1 MDAKELNKVLT
12 GTPASKK
19 VLVLIL
25 VVLVFCLLGYYYILK
40 PKQDKIAAL
49 EPEIQKLKKTL
60 RENLE
65 ITKGIKD
72 IEEELKSIENRLSQ
86 AQAQLP
92 TDKEIPNLLTKISD
106 LGSVVG
112 LEFILFQP
120 KPEVPKDF
128 YNEVPIDIRIK
139 ANYHMVAQF
148 FDMIAH
154 LPRIVNISNINM
166 RSPTMVGSQMILET
180 SCLATTFRFTAKA
193 TQPAQQTGK
202 KGKKGGKKR

>member
-1 MDAKELNKVLT
+1 MDAKELNKVLAT
-12 GTPASKK
+12 TPVSKK
-19 VLVLIL
+19 VSVLML
-25 VVLVFCLLGYYYILK
+25 VVLVFCLMGYYYVYK
-40 PKQDKIAAL
+40 PKNNKIL
-49 EPEIQKLKKTL
+49 VLQPEIQKLKKTL

-72 IEEELKSIENRLSQ
+72 IEEELKKIEGRLSQ

-112 LEFILFQP
+112 LEFLLFQP

-139 ANYHMVAQF
+139 GNFHMVAQF

-154 LPRIVNISNINM
+154 LPRIVNISNITM
-166 RSPTMVGSQMILET
+166 RSPTMVGSHIVLET

-193 TQPAQQTGK
+193 TQPANQP
-202 KGKKGGKKR
+202 GKKGGRKR

>member
-1 MDAKELNKVLT
+1 MDAKELNKILAT
-12 GTPASKK
+12 TPISKK

-25 VVLVFCLLGYYYILK
+25 VALVFCLIGYYYIYK
-40 PKQDKIAAL
+40 PKNNKILAL
-49 EPEIQKLKKTL
+49 QPEIQRLKKTL
-60 RENLE
+60 KENLE

-72 IEEELKSIENRLSQ
+72 IEEELEKIEGRLSQ

-92 TDKEIPNLLTKISD
+92 TDKEIPNLLIKISD

-112 LEFILFQP
+112 LEFLLFQP

-139 ANYHMVAQF
+139 GNYHMVAQF

-154 LPRIVNISNINM
+154 LPRIVNISNIGM
-166 RSPTMVGSQMILET
+166 RSPTMVGSHVILET

-193 TQPAQQTGK
+193 TQPANQ
-202 KGKKGGKKR
+202 KGKKGGRKR